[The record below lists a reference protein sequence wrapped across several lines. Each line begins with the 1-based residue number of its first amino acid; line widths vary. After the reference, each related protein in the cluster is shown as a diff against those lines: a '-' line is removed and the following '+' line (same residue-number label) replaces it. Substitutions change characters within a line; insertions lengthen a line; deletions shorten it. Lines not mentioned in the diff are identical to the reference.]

1 MACLVGL
8 AVVGRMDRP
17 RRLAAVLAGA
27 LAVFAGE
34 TALHSAHHLND
45 PQQAEQCAVYAA
57 SIHAP
62 GAGAAPGPTDAPP
75 PPPTRHGSVVVT
87 VQVGLLALD
96 GPQPRA
102 PPARLA

>member
-1 MACLVGL
+1 
-8 AVVGRMDRP
+8 VVGRIDRP

-57 SIHAP
+57 SLHAP
-62 GAGAAPGPTDAPP
+62 GAGAVPAPTDPP
-75 PPPTRHGSVVVT
+75 PPLPTRRGSVVLS
-87 VQVGLLALD
+87 VQLGLRALD
-96 GPQPRA
+96 GPQSRA